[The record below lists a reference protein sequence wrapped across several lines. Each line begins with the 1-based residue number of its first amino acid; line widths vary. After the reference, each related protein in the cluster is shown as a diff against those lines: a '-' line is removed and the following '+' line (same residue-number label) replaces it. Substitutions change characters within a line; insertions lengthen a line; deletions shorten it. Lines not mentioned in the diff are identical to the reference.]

1 MPYSSGETPVIGDY
15 VRHAQSGATAEV
27 THVRAD
33 PTSPSPREQITV
45 EWDDADAS
53 EEEVVS
59 PANEFVLVSRARE
72 VAS

>member
-1 MPYSSGETPVIGDY
+1 MPYASGETPVIGDY
-15 VRHAQSGATAEV
+15 VRHAQSGAKGEV

-33 PTSPSPREQITV
+33 PISPSPREQITV
-45 EWDDADAS
+45 EWDDADAA